1 VIKHQSSVTCL
12 ERALAGGSREQRNKM
27 AGARAQRG
35 KDAVYAGC
43 KLEPLTNARSGG
55 CFIGEG
61 FSLGGFWVAPF
72 FFSLPTF
79 EFALFG
85 LEPTFAVR
93 NASILGIARFKLLS
107 VGRVASE
114 HGDLCNEH
122 TKGQQRAVS
131 STFRVLTQ
139 AQYQTRAVAAK
150 EKPSR
155 SGC

>member
-1 VIKHQSSVTCL
+1 LV
-12 ERALAGGSREQRNKM
+12 
-27 AGARAQRG
+27 
-35 KDAVYAGC
+35 
-43 KLEPLTNARSGG
+43 RS
-55 CFIGEG
+55 
-61 FSLGGFWVAPF
+61 F
-72 FFSLPTF
+72 FLFVVPTL

-93 NASILGIARFKLLS
+93 NASIFGIARFKLLS
-107 VGRVASE
+107 VGRVASA

-150 EKPSR
+150 KSHLEAVAKILTGGRFS
-155 SGC
+155 CAADQNA

>member
-1 VIKHQSSVTCL
+1 MKDFLLGVVVRSFFVVVT
-12 ERALAGGSREQRNKM
+12 
-27 AGARAQRG
+27 
-35 KDAVYAGC
+35 D
-43 KLEPLTNARSGG
+43 
-55 CFIGEG
+55 
-61 FSLGGFWVAPF
+61 SL
-72 FFSLPTF
+72 

-93 NASILGIARFKLLS
+93 NARIFQGSLGLS
-107 VGRVASE
+107 FYRCERDPSE

-150 EKPSR
+150 KALSKR
-155 SGC
+155 LLKFHLGATSIGAADQSA

>member
-1 VIKHQSSVTCL
+1 MPAVSLNRSPMRAR
-12 ERALAGGSREQRNKM
+12 RALSVKVFLLR
-27 AGARAQRG
+27 
-35 KDAVYAGC
+35 DWC
-43 KLEPLTNARSGG
+43 
-55 CFIGEG
+55 
-61 FSLGGFWVAPF
+61 APF
-72 FFSLPTF
+72 FFSLPTL

-93 NASILGIARFKLLS
+93 TRAFSWIARVKLLS
-107 VGRVASE
+107 VGRGPSE

-150 EKPSR
+150 KKPSR
-155 SGC
+155 SGF